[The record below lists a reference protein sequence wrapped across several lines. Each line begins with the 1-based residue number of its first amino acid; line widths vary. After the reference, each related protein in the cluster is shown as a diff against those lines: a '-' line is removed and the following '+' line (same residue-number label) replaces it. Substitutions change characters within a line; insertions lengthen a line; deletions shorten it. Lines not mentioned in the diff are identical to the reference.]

1 MSEVFPLTPI
11 HNVPSVHF
19 GKSDKGKPFIYLN
32 SAFVRIA
39 KKNGVTQ
46 VEAVVDS
53 ETGRFI
59 IKPNEETGRILEVG
73 TLYDGEDI
81 YANIVQSIGE
91 PQSDYMLDWD
101 TENRYYYCTIKEP
114 EETDGNA
121 D

>member
-1 MSEVFPLTPI
+1 MSEVFPVTPI
-11 HNVPSVHF
+11 QNVPSVHF
-19 GKSDKGKPFIYLN
+19 GKNDKGKPFIYLN

-53 ETGRFI
+53 ETGRSI
-59 IKPNEETGRILEVG
+59 INPNEETGRVLEVG
-73 TLYDGEDI
+73 TRSDGEDI
-81 YANIVQSIGE
+81 CANIVQSIGE